1 MEQAALDVC
10 EANGEKLEEVESLTL
25 DSMCTSAAIH
35 GLDKCVLLQELS
47 LIGCGIT
54 SLEGFPAL
62 PALRKLWLSDNRIS
76 SGLDNLADLD
86 NLVELSLGG
95 NRLTSLDELK
105 PITGLRIQSLDLA
118 GCPCADDSEEYRSE
132 VFEMFVSL
140 AHLDGLDI
148 DNNERQIDDDDEE
161 EEEDDDDDDE
171 DDEEDDDDVQA
182 PGTVDEDDDDDDDED
197 EDEEEDGDLGEDED
211 DEDEDEEDDEP
222 LLAMQAA
229 PTVGDLDDGGLDDED
244 DDDDEDDE
252 DEDDPESEEEM
263 GVAALVGP
271 PLDEDE
277 EDFQADEDP
286 ESEDFEEEDD
296 EDEDDEDD
304 AGAGAVKK
312 QRVA

>member
-171 DDEEDDDDVQA
+171 DDEEDDDDVQP
-182 PGTVDEDDDDDDDED
+182 PGTVDEDDDDDDEDED
-197 EDEEEDGDLGEDED
+197 EDEEEDGDLGEDEE

-244 DDDDEDDE
+244 DDDDMDE
-252 DEDDPESEEEM
+252 DGGIDM
-263 GVAALVGP
+263 
-271 PLDEDE
+271 
-277 EDFQADEDP
+277 
-286 ESEDFEEEDD
+286 
-296 EDEDDEDD
+296 
-304 AGAGAVKK
+304 
-312 QRVA
+312 